1 VNGGDYSIMEPIKV
15 SRATV
20 RRYLL
25 DRQGLVSSVPSKSND
40 CSTVDTIG
48 KLIQKLECV
57 QLDPVSVVERNQN
70 LVLAARVPG
79 YQPEHLNTLLTDGKI
94 FEYWANAMCAIPIE
108 DYPIFEP
115 IRQHRFKQVE
125 KELDNMN
132 DVVKGIMDRL
142 DSEGPLPSRA
152 FKSESKV
159 HGYWDNQAPK
169 TKETS
174 HALNLLLDAGLIRV
188 VQRVG
193 NERFFGITERTLP
206 KELLDQAHTIDIDT
220 ARKALIDKY
229 LRAYRVVDPRDSR
242 FGWTKMTARERLSEV
257 ELRVKNGL
265 LVPLEVTDVNR
276 KYYILAVDIDHLQEI
291 AQKGPT
297 RGSKGPVRFLP
308 PLDNLLWSRERIE
321 AFFDFDYKWEIYTP
335 QSKRR
340 YGPYAMPIL
349 YGDQFIGRLDPL
361 LDRKENKL
369 IVRLLH
375 FEPEIKM
382 TSSLNRKLHMA
393 LKKFAHFH
401 NVQDLEIQKTEP
413 AGFSF

>member
-1 VNGGDYSIMEPIKV
+1 MKPIKV
-15 SRATV
+15 SRSTV

-25 DRQGLVSSVPSKSND
+25 DRQGLISSSPSKSN
-40 CSTVDTIG
+40 TVE
-48 KLIQKLECV
+48 KVIQKLECV
-57 QLDPVSVVERNQN
+57 QLDPVSVVEKNQN
-70 LVLAARVPG
+70 LVLAARIPG
-79 YQPEHLNTLLTDGKI
+79 YQPEQLNALLSDGKI

-108 DYPIFEP
+108 DYPIFKP
-115 IRQHRFKQVE
+115 IRQHRLKQVE
-125 KELDNMN
+125 KDLDNMK

-142 DSEGPLPSRA
+142 ASEGPLPSRA

-174 HALNLLLDAGLIRV
+174 HALNLLLDASLIRV

-193 NERFFGITERTLP
+193 NERFFGISELTLP
-206 KELLDQAHTIDIDT
+206 KGLLDQTHSIDIDT
-220 ARKALIDKY
+220 ARMALIDKY

-257 ELRVKNGL
+257 ERRVKDGVL
-265 LVPLEVTDVNR
+265 IPLEVTDVNR
-276 KYYILAVDIDHLQEI
+276 QYYILADDIDTLQEI
-291 AQKGPT
+291 AQKVPS

-382 TSSLNRKLHMA
+382 TTSLNTKLQAA
-393 LKKFAHFH
+393 LKEFAHFH
-401 NVQDLEIQKTEP
+401 NVQDVEIQKTEP
-413 AGFSF
+413 LGFSS

>member
-1 VNGGDYSIMEPIKV
+1 MKPIKV
-15 SRATV
+15 SRSTV

-25 DRQGLVSSVPSKSND
+25 DRQGLISSSPSKSN
-40 CSTVDTIG
+40 TVE
-48 KLIQKLECV
+48 KVIQKLECV
-57 QLDPVSVVERNQN
+57 QLDPVSVVEKNQN
-70 LVLAARVPG
+70 LVLAARIPG
-79 YQPEHLNTLLTDGKI
+79 YQPEQLNALLSDGKI

-108 DYPIFEP
+108 DYPIFKP
-115 IRQHRFKQVE
+115 IRQHRLKQVE
-125 KELDNMN
+125 KDLDNMK

-142 DSEGPLPSRA
+142 ASEGPLPSRA

-174 HALNLLLDAGLIRV
+174 HALNLLLDASLIRV

-193 NERFFGITERTLP
+193 NERFFGISELTLP
-206 KELLDQAHTIDIDT
+206 KGLLDQTHSIDIDT
-220 ARKALIDKY
+220 ARMALIDKY

-257 ELRVKNGL
+257 ERRVKDGVL
-265 LVPLEVTDVNR
+265 IPLEVTDVNR
-276 KYYILAVDIDHLQEI
+276 QYYILAEDIDTLQEI
-291 AQKGPT
+291 AQKVPS

-321 AFFDFDYKWEIYTP
+321 AFFNFDYKWEIYTP

-382 TSSLNRKLHMA
+382 TTTLNTKLQAA
-393 LKKFAHFH
+393 LKEFAHFH
-401 NVQDLEIQKTEP
+401 NVQDVEIQKTEP
-413 AGFSF
+413 LGFSS